1 MVKRVHRNKQTM
13 ATLYERYNPNQ
24 MAVICGVTRPT
35 IIRWLKEFH
44 IITDKGENTMITTL
58 KKDMVQA
65 MKEKNKVKVTTIRM
79 LIASI
84 EKERLE
90 LVRQGKLALNDVASD
105 DMVLTCVKR
114 NIKALK
120 EQLTYLTTAGRDTTD
135 QDKEMEVLMA
145 YLPKQLTEAEIQA
158 EVDKVVKE
166 APNMGAAMKALAHL
180 KDNADMKVV
189 STIVRAAYQK

>member
-13 ATLYERYNPNQ
+13 ATLYGRYNPNQ

-35 IIRWLKEFH
+35 IMRWLKEFN
-44 IITDKGENTMITTL
+44 IIQTGGIAMIL
-58 KKDMVQA
+58 KLKQDMIQA
-65 MKEKNKVKVTTIRM
+65 MKDKDKVKVTTIRM
-79 LIASI
+79 LIASV

-90 LVRQGKLALNDVASD
+90 LVRQGKLALNAVAND
-105 DMVLTCVKR
+105 DIVLLCVKR

-145 YLPKQLTEAEIQA
+145 YLPQQLTTEQIQE
-158 EVDKVVKE
+158 EVDKIVKE
-166 APNMGAAMKALAHL
+166 SPSIGAAMKALAHL
-180 KDNADMKVV
+180 KDNADMKEV
-189 STIVRAAYQK
+189 STLVKAAYAK

>member
-13 ATLYERYNPNQ
+13 ATLYQRYNPNQ

-35 IIRWLKEFH
+35 IIRWLKEFN
-44 IITDKGENTMITTL
+44 IIPTGGITMINKL
-58 KKDMVQA
+58 KQDMIQA
-65 MKEKNKVKVTTIRM
+65 MKEQDKVKVTTIRM
-79 LIASI
+79 LIASV

-90 LVRQGKLALNDVASD
+90 LVRQGKLALEAVASD
-105 DMVLTCVKR
+105 DVVLLCVKR
-114 NIKALK
+114 NLKALK

-135 QDKEMEVLMA
+135 QEKEMEVLMA
-145 YLPKQLTEAEIQA
+145 YLPQQLTTEEIQA

-166 APNMGAAMKALAHL
+166 VPNMGAAMKALAHL

-189 STIVRAAYQK
+189 STLVKAAYAK